1 MLPTM
6 RTVKILSL
14 CLLLAG
20 CAGMDAAEC
29 QLADWR
35 AIGYEDGVQGRG
47 PEHFAT
53 RRKACAEHGVMAQ
66 FDAYTVGRGEGLA
79 QYCRPL
85 NGYHLGTQGHQY
97 RGICPAGLESAFVA
111 AHADGYGLYQRHAT
125 LKSIRSRLNHRKKRA
140 NEIERQLVEKTTALV
155 SFGAGP
161 SQRASLA
168 VDLKQLAEEKGEVE
182 QTIVQLER
190 DEALA
195 ARDYEAYRRQLET
208 NGLR

>member
-1 MLPTM
+1 M
-6 RTVKILSL
+6 RIATTLSL
-14 CLLLAG
+14 CLLLG
-20 CAGMDAAEC
+20 SCTGMDAAEC

-47 PEHFAT
+47 PEQFAA

-66 FDAYTVGRGEGLA
+66 FGDYTVGRGEGLA

-85 NGYHLGTQGHQY
+85 NGYQLGTQGYQY

-125 LKSIRSRLNHRKKRA
+125 LKGIRSRLNHRKKRA
-140 NEIERQLVEKTTALV
+140 NEIERQLVEKTAALV
-155 SFGAGP
+155 SFNTGP

-168 VDLKQLAEEKGEVE
+168 VDLKQLAEEKGEIE

-190 DEALA
+190 DEVLA